1 MVDVFELRV
10 KTYQQ
15 KWENVVKC
23 GKIFNIFDSLT
34 LMWEVNSI
42 EFIYRNIRVQSRR
55 QGKVDD
61 TRCFKETVVSSFER
75 WLCS

>member
-61 TRCFKETVVSSFER
+61 TSCFKETVVSSFER